1 VDTAAFAET
10 RPAPA
15 QRRFGSPLNPT
26 IPDWRG
32 RRVWVV
38 GASSGIGAEV
48 ARLLI
53 ARGAWVALSA
63 RREEALRQLA
73 SECTGVGGAARAAG
87 TAGTAGTVEILPLD
101 VQDADAVA
109 AACTRLREA
118 WGAIDLVLW
127 VAGTHSPMRA
137 QSFDLAAARQLL
149 GTNLDAVLVGLS
161 AVLPALLAQ
170 GHGGIAIVSSVAG
183 YRGLPKALVYGPSKA
198 ALINLAESLYFD
210 LSPLGI
216 GVYLVNPGFVA
227 TPLTEHND
235 FRMPALIGA
244 REAAIA
250 TLDGIAAGRFEIHYP
265 KRFTSWLKFARL
277 LPYRL
282 YFGALRRLTKL

>member
-1 VDTAAFAET
+1 VDTAAFVAP
-10 RPAPA
+10 RPAPPP
-15 QRRFGSPLNPT
+15 RGFWSPLNPT
-26 IPDWRG
+26 ITNWRG
-32 RRVWVV
+32 QRVWVV

-53 ARGAWVALSA
+53 ERGAVVALSA
-63 RREEALRQLA
+63 RREEALRQLVA
-73 SECTGVGGAARAAG
+73 DCTAPAPSATPWV
-87 TAGTAGTVEILPLD
+87 LPLD
-101 VQDADAVA
+101 IQDAEAVVA
-109 AACTRLREA
+109 TCTRLREA

-127 VAGTHSPMRA
+127 VAGTHAPMRA
-137 QSFDLAAARQLL
+137 QSFELAAARRLL
-149 GTNLDAVLVGLS
+149 DTNLDAVLVGLS

-170 GHGGIAIVSSVAG
+170 GHGGIALFSSVAG

-210 LSPLGI
+210 LRPLGI

-235 FRMPALIGA
+235 FQMPALISA
-244 REAAIA
+244 REAAQA

-277 LPYRL
+277 LPYRA
-282 YFGALRRLTKL
+282 YFWALRRLTRL